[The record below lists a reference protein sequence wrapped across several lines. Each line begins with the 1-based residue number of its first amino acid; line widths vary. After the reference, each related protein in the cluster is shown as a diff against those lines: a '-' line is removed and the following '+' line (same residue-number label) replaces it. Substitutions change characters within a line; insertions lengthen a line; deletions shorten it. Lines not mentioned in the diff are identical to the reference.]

1 MICAQEASWQ
11 LELDEV
17 VLMPVGKAPHREIEQ
32 DPGPEARYELCRL
45 AVAGDE
51 RLSVSRLE
59 IDKPGRSYTVETLR
73 ALREESPDAEL
84 FFIMGADEA
93 ASLPEWKDPE
103 EVLRLASIAVAERES
118 TGRDRVT
125 EAVEALGAGDR
136 VRFFSM
142 PGIAISSTMIRERVA
157 SGRPIRYLVPDA
169 VAEYIERAGLYRA
182 GVAS

>member
-17 VLMPVGKAPHREIEQ
+17 VLMPVGEAPHREIEQ

-59 IDKPGRSYTVETLR
+59 IDKPGPSYTVETLR
-73 ALREESPDAEL
+73 ALREETPDAEL

-93 ASLPEWKDPE
+93 ASLPKWKDPE
-103 EVLRLASIAVAERES
+103 EVLRLASIAVAERDS
-118 TGRDRVT
+118 TGRDRVR
-125 EAVEALGAGDR
+125 EAVELLGGGDR

-142 PGIAISSTMIRERVA
+142 PGIAISSTMIRERIA

-169 VAEYIERAGLYRA
+169 VAEYIERAGTYRA
-182 GVAS
+182 GVTT

>member
-1 MICAQEASWQ
+1 
-11 LELDEV
+11 
-17 VLMPVGKAPHREIEQ
+17 MPVGEAPHREIEQ

-45 AVAGDE
+45 AVAGNE

-59 IDKPGRSYTVETLR
+59 IDKPGPSYTVETLR
-73 ALREESPDAEL
+73 ALRETSPEAEL

-118 TGRDRVT
+118 TRRDRVH
-125 EAVEALGAGDR
+125 EAVEGLGAGDR
-136 VRFFSM
+136 VKFFSM
-142 PGIAISSTMIRERVA
+142 PGIAISSSMIRERIA